1 MRIWIRNMFLLHCFF
16 PWTCGLG
23 HQGSLR
29 TCGLIITNFLICDLR
44 TGTPQ
49 KFADMR
55 LRNKY
60 LRIYDF
66 RTSKQCP
73 LLVNTNIQLYFI
85 CPGSAQLFCYST
97 VLILH
102 IQYFSNIQLIGK
114 KQWISSLKVLTL
126 KTWEVN
132 NVTYPIYR
140 IPHMN
145 TLLK

>member
-1 MRIWIRNMFLLHCFF
+1 MRIWIRNTVFF

-29 TCGLIITNFLICDLR
+29 ICGLIITNFLICDLR

-55 LRNKY
+55 LRNKPKY

-73 LLVNTNIQLYFI
+73 ILVNTNIQLYFI
-85 CPGSAQLFCYST
+85 CPGSAQLFCYSRK

-102 IQYFSNIQLIGK
+102 IQYFSNIQLTGK
-114 KQWISSLKVLTL
+114 KQWISSLNVL
-126 KTWEVN
+126 
-132 NVTYPIYR
+132 I
-140 IPHMN
+140 
-145 TLLK
+145 